1 MVMQCE
7 DQTPGKEDLATQVQR
22 EMANME
28 AAIIEAS
35 QRFMAMLENSRAKDT
50 GTQLEVRE
58 REGRERIFLL
68 KYNFLHFT
76 FGLNID
82 EIS

>member
-1 MVMQCE
+1 MQCE
-7 DQTPGKEDLATQVQR
+7 DLTPGEEDLGTQVQR

-28 AAIIEAS
+28 AAIMEAS

-58 REGRERIFLL
+58 TETDRQTEF
-68 KYNFLHFT
+68 YY
-76 FGLNID
+76 
-82 EIS
+82 

>member
-1 MVMQCE
+1 MQCE
-7 DQTPGKEDLATQVQR
+7 DRTPGEEDLATQVQR

-58 REGRERIFLL
+58 RKRQNIF
-68 KYNFLHFT
+68 N
-76 FGLNID
+76 
-82 EIS
+82 EI